1 MNKITK
7 IIILIV
13 LIAIVL
19 VGILY
24 LFKMNK
30 KENNVKITIL
40 ESVWWPNDEDQEI
53 ERKEISKDYEVKKGD
68 TITISTNWYDKITLK
83 IVEIKN
89 DYIEVETSE
98 KLSDTGS
105 VLEGKNSFKIE
116 KSKKTT
122 LNTITMDTGA
132 TYEIEIK

>member
-1 MNKITK
+1 MKKITK

-105 VLEGKNSFKIE
+105 VQEGKNSFKIE

>member
-1 MNKITK
+1 MKKITK